1 MTTNNILESSRR
13 DEGSTPSPV
22 KQIRSLTVQDSVQH
36 THANLVEAQTEGSLP
51 SSSSRSSH
59 NTFNNPAQAQPA
71 LPPLDG
77 MPPHKVR
84 VARFPKEKMYPCPAE
99 RYTIDVKAENNYHK
113 DAGIN
118 HILDL
123 REDWGSEEKWTQYRR
138 AYRTFVTAQDI
149 KEEELHGYYVIF
161 VTHDPG
167 YEKNKHVIF
176 EGKGRHIHDDF
187 FIAKI
192 GRRVNAKGWTRY
204 IDMPDQFFSATTEDG
219 KRLYQVSLL
228 EHAKDM
234 LGMLY
239 A

>member
-1 MTTNNILESSRR
+1 
-13 DEGSTPSPV
+13 
-22 KQIRSLTVQDSVQH
+22 
-36 THANLVEAQTEGSLP
+36 
-51 SSSSRSSH
+51 
-59 NTFNNPAQAQPA
+59 
-71 LPPLDG
+71 
-77 MPPHKVR
+77 
-84 VARFPKEKMYPCPAE
+84 MYPCPVE
-99 RYTIDVKAENNYHK
+99 RYTVDVKAEKDCHK

-118 HILDL
+118 HIPDF
-123 REDWGSEEKWTQYRR
+123 RGDWGSGDKWTLYRR

-167 YEKNKHVIF
+167 YEKNKHKIF

-192 GRRVNAKGWTRY
+192 GRRVDAKRWTRY

-219 KRLYQVSLL
+219 KKVYEVCLL
-228 EHAKDM
+228 ETAKDM
-234 LGMLY
+234 LGALY